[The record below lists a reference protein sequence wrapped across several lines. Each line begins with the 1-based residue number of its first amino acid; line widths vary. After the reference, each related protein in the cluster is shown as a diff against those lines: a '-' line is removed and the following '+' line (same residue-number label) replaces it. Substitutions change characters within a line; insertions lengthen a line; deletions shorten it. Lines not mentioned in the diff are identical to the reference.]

1 MRLCVFKINH
11 LQWMILP
18 NHQDGPCFE
27 VLGGGG
33 DEAKITNKISTIIFA
48 YGSPY

>member
-18 NHQDGPCFE
+18 NYQDGPFLE
-27 VLGGGG
+27 FLGGWGMKRKL
-33 DEAKITNKISTIIFA
+33 EIKFHRNLFA